1 MSAGHKFGGHSHIR
15 LPTTTERSFGR
26 EKHLGEN
33 LQKLAIPAGMS
44 RELAKT
50 APVIKGRPGKSYA
63 AASRPRRHI
72 PGVTP

>member
-1 MSAGHKFGGHSHIR
+1 LGG
-15 LPTTTERSFGR
+15 

-33 LQKLAIPAGMS
+33 LQTLAIPAGMS
-44 RELAKT
+44 RGLAT
-50 APVIKGRPGKSYA
+50 TTLAIKSRPRKSYA